1 MNICTIQE
9 ENELLLIS
17 QGICECD
24 PTSSTIEEVTNWNPY
39 FNSEGELIDINEGM
53 LSYTKIN
60 AKFITNDLLPEYT
73 RFNISNI
80 IMDNVID
87 DAALRL

>member
-1 MNICTIQE
+1 MATPEELRRQQE

-24 PTSSTIEEVTNWNPY
+24 TPSSTIEEVTNWNPY
-39 FNSEGELIDINEGM
+39 FNLDDELIDRNEGM

-60 AKFITNDLLPEYT
+60 ATFITDGSLPEYT
-73 RFNISNI
+73 KFKIS
-80 IMDNVID
+80 
-87 DAALRL
+87 RR